1 MPLTLSH
8 PALVL
13 PLRRAGLPMTVLVI
27 ASMIPDVPLFLG
39 SVRGYDVTH
48 SLVGI
53 VTLDLALVV
62 GAVAWWS
69 FVMRDALVDL
79 APSPVRL
86 RLPARARPTRRDWLL
101 TPVAAVVGALTHVA
115 WDSFTHPGQ
124 WGVRRIEWLQ
134 SEHAGLA
141 GLQWAQYSSGVVGLV
156 IVVTAAAAYL
166 RARPVSPGP
175 SRPRTLPAATLPGV
189 VAVAALAG
197 LVSVGR
203 SVSSGLHAMAFH
215 GVVDVLVVLAVGLF
229 LLTVA
234 WHVAGMSRRPGRLH
248 AT

>member
-13 PLRRAGLPMTVLVI
+13 PLRRAGLPLTVLVI

-53 VTLDLALVV
+53 VTLDVVLVV
-62 GAVAWWS
+62 GAAAWWS
-69 FVMRDALVDL
+69 FVMRDALTDL
-79 APSPVRL
+79 APCLVRS
-86 RLPARARPTRRDWLL
+86 RLLARVRPSRRDWLL
-101 TPVAAVVGALTHVA
+101 TPAAAVVGAASHVA

-141 GLQWAQYSSGVVGLV
+141 GLKWAQYTSGVVGLV
-156 IVVTAAAAYL
+156 IVVTAAAAL
-166 RARPVSPGP
+166 
-175 SRPRTLPAATLPGV
+175 T
-189 VAVAALAG
+189 G
-197 LVSVGR
+197 LVSAAP

-215 GVVDVLVVLAVGLF
+215 GVVDSLVVLAVGLF
-229 LLTVA
+229 LVTVA

>member
-53 VTLDLALVV
+53 VTLDVVLVV
-62 GAVAWWS
+62 GAAAWWS
-69 FVMRDALVDL
+69 FVMRDALTDL
-79 APSPVRL
+79 APSLVRS
-86 RLPARARPTRRDWLL
+86 RLLARVRPSRRDWLL
-101 TPVAAVVGALTHVA
+101 TPAAAVVGAASHVA

-124 WGVRRIEWLQ
+124 WGVRRIDWLQ

-141 GLQWAQYSSGVVGLV
+141 GLKWAQYTSGVVD
-156 IVVTAAAAYL
+156 
-166 RARPVSPGP
+166 S
-175 SRPRTLPAATLPGV
+175 
-189 VAVAALAG
+189 
-197 LVSVGR
+197 
-203 SVSSGLHAMAFH
+203 
-215 GVVDVLVVLAVGLF
+215 LVVLAVGLF
-229 LLTVA
+229 LVTVA